1 MIAMF
6 EYRKTRRRLKQE
18 IEKADQRSAEQAKD
32 GNLEVLPLAL
42 SQNRYLRDH
51 YKMELEILE
60 SDYLRDIATQR
71 FGLDVSLEQAIY
83 DPKMHGVEPRAY
95 FQREERATLRRMI
108 SKARFDWWKKW
119 AEVLIPILSLLV
131 AIIAILKS

>member
-6 EYRKTRRRLKQE
+6 EYRKNRRRLKQE

-95 FQREERATLRRMI
+95 FQSEERATLRRMI

>member
-1 MIAMF
+1 MF
-6 EYRKTRRRLKQE
+6 EYRKNRRRLKQE

-42 SQNRYLRDH
+42 SQNRYVRDH

-60 SDYLRDIATQR
+60 SDYLRDTATQK

-83 DPKMHGVEPRAY
+83 DPKMNGVEPRAY
-95 FQREERATLRRMI
+95 FQSEERATLRRMI

-131 AIIAILKS
+131 AIIALLKS